1 MFLKEIVLAGLLL
14 IIIVASLTDLM
25 IDFSHQV
32 SLLHLMGESLVILL
46 SSGGILYLIRE
57 IWQRKQENQSL
68 QTQLAVTRQDLS
80 ATQARLKAAGKQY
93 SQLIQDQFA
102 EWQLT
107 TSEREVALLLLKG
120 LSLKEIADLRN
131 TLEKTVRQQAS
142 GIYKKSALNGRHEFA
157 AYFFEDFL
165 S

>member
-14 IIIVASLTDLM
+14 IIIVASVTDLM

-32 SLLHLMGESLVILL
+32 SLLHLTGESLVILL

-68 QTQLAVTRQDLS
+68 QTQLAATRQDLS
-80 ATQARLKAAGKQY
+80 ATQARLKAAGQQY

-107 TSEREVALLLLKG
+107 ASEREVALLLLKG